1 MQTRKKPAV
10 YFKTFFEAYLVIVKT
25 TSCKNFIS
33 YDFYAYVYKK
43 YRLQKR
49 NESYIAL
56 FLHTY
61 DNEDDDDDDFKRVMA
76 KT

>member
-33 YDFYAYVYKK
+33 YDYYAYVYKK
-43 YRLQKR
+43 NIGCKKGMRA
-49 NESYIAL
+49 I
-56 FLHTY
+56 
-61 DNEDDDDDDFKRVMA
+61 
-76 KT
+76 